1 MEDAIGR
8 GPPRDDSPPNFERIG
23 PAVFAI
29 LLGELSVSKRAAL
42 HGFSLSAVFPAQTGR
57 PVPIEFCDQAATL
70 EREIHFQRFSPH
82 KPKSHSSVGP
92 YIPREGNSLSAVFP
106 AQTEKSFL
114 CRPVHTP
121 RGKFTFSGFA
131 REEVSVSKRAGLDG
145 FSLSWLFPEQTG
157 EPFPYRLVH
166 TPRGK
171 FTISGSA
178 RDEVS
183 VPERAG
189 LDGFSLSAVLPVHTA
204 ESFLCRSVHT
214 PRGKFTFSGSP
225 RERSPR
231 SFNLGLPAVR
241 DISLKP

>member
-1 MEDAIGR
+1 MTHNQVSIGSAGPFSLYSSANFRYPR
-8 GPPRDDSPPNFERIG
+8 GP
-23 PAVFAI
+23 
-29 LLGELSVSKRAAL
+29 
-42 HGFSLSAVFPAQTGR
+42 HCMGFSLSAVFPAQTGR
-57 PVPIEFCDQAATL
+57 PIPIELLDQAATL
-70 EREIHFQRFSPH
+70 ER
-82 KPKSHSSVGP
+82 
-92 YIPREGNSLSAVFP
+92 GNSRSAVFP

-121 RGKFTFSGFA
+121 RGNFTFSGFA

-145 FSLSWLFPEQTG
+145 LSLSWLFLEQTG

-171 FTISGSA
+171 FTFSGFA
-178 RDEVS
+178 REEVS
-183 VPERAG
+183 VSQRAG
-189 LDGFSLSAVLPVHTA
+189 LDGFSLFWLFTVQTGEPFPYRL
-204 ESFLCRSVHT
+204 VHT

-231 SFNLGLPAVR
+231 NFNLGLPAVR